1 MFLPLPAPGL
11 LAEMPLAE
19 KPAALAGVAAA
30 AAPQHAQFTGGVAH
44 AHDVQRAGEGDLEG
58 MPCTPWGTTMWILE
72 DAHKWLH

>member
-1 MFLPLPAPGL
+1 MPLPAPGL

-44 AHDVQRAGEGDLEG
+44 AHDVGR
-58 MPCTPWGTTMWILE
+58 TPTM
-72 DAHKWLH
+72 K